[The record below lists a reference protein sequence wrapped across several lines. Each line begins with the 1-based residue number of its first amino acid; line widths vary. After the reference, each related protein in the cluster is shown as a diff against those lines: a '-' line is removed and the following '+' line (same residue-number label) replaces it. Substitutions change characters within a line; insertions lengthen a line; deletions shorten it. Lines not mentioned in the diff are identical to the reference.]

1 MFEVHGKEQ
10 FSKKTKSKYFDLF
23 EVKFEKIRIYTKNK
37 RFYSTLHWAKVGP
50 LPSTQWC
57 LYSKEIGMRLSTRG
71 RFAINAMIDLALRE
85 RRSPVPLSELALRH
99 GISLSYLEQVFAK
112 LRQHGLVESTRGP
125 GGGYTLGFRGD
136 AISVAD
142 IVSAIEDSSPTPQEA
157 PEPGAGGPTDMTQGL
172 WDQLHSALMLHMQTI
187 SLRSLAQE
195 QRNKGF
201 QVMERKTESKG
212 ILKNPSAGLELP
224 SAPNSVFA
232 LGQWLPRRT

>member
-1 MFEVHGKEQ
+1 
-10 FSKKTKSKYFDLF
+10 
-23 EVKFEKIRIYTKNK
+23 
-37 RFYSTLHWAKVGP
+37 
-50 LPSTQWC
+50 
-57 LYSKEIGMRLSTRG
+57 MRLSTRG

-85 RRSPVPLSELALRH
+85 RHSPVPLSELALRH

-142 IVSAIEDSSPTPQEA
+142 IVSAIEDSSLSAHEA
-157 PEPGAGGPTDMTQGL
+157 GDPVTAGPTDMTQAL

-195 QRNKGF
+195 QRLKGF
-201 QVMERKTESKG
+201 QVKERKTASKG
-212 ILKNPSAGLELP
+212 ILKKPTATLERP
-224 SAPNSVFA
+224 TGPNSVFA
-232 LGQWLPRRT
+232 LGQWLPGRV

>member
-1 MFEVHGKEQ
+1 
-10 FSKKTKSKYFDLF
+10 
-23 EVKFEKIRIYTKNK
+23 
-37 RFYSTLHWAKVGP
+37 
-50 LPSTQWC
+50 
-57 LYSKEIGMRLSTRG
+57 MRLSTRG

-85 RRSPVPLSELALRH
+85 HHSPVPLSELALRH

-142 IVSAIEDSSPTPQEA
+142 IVSAIEDSGSGAQETSESG
-157 PEPGAGGPTDMTQGL
+157 PGGPTDMTQAL
-172 WDQLHSALMLHMQTI
+172 WDQLHSALMVHMQTI

-195 QRNKGF
+195 QRAKGF
-201 QVMERKTESKG
+201 QVKERNVANKG
-212 ILKNPSAGLELP
+212 ILKKPVASVKLP

-232 LGQWLPRRT
+232 LGQWLPTKI